1 MIKKQGL
8 KKQQTYDT
16 KIGSALEPMLFKL
29 PPRIYM
35 DTFNNFKYEGFQSH
49 LEGVKQQQQE
59 GQVLFSNL
67 LNNLSTEINKNID
80 KNFDERDGRTKE
92 GQKRMAKEIAET
104 FDNINT
110 VSRKMKEEIKKEQ
123 EEKKKRMQRVG
134 EKIDEL
140 FPSEEQNL
148 RDFMEME
155 RLNQEEKKMT
165 PEEKA
170 SKKYVKELIERVE
183 TEQIERYILLE
194 KLGMGEIDEY
204 TKSNLVKMAKEL
216 GIRNALKMAKQ
227 ILYNEIINKKTEQM
241 KQRIKQKEK
250 L

>member
-1 MIKKQGL
+1 MIKKGL
-8 KKQQTYDT
+8 KKQETYNT
-16 KIGSALEPMLFKL
+16 KIGSALEPMLFRL
-29 PPRIYM
+29 PPRQYM
-35 DTFNNFKYEGFQSH
+35 DVFNNFKYEGFQSH
-49 LEGVKQQQQE
+49 LDGVKQQQEE

-92 GQKRMAKEIAET
+92 GQKRMAKEIAES

-123 EEKKKRMQRVG
+123 EERQKRMDRVG
-134 EKIDEL
+134 QKIDDL
-140 FPSEEQNL
+140 FPTEEENL

-183 TEQIERYILLE
+183 GEQIERYILLE
-194 KLGMGEIDEY
+194 KLGMGEIYEY
-204 TKSNLVKMAKEL
+204 TKPNLVKMAKEL
-216 GIRNALKMAKQ
+216 GIRNASKMGKV

-241 KQRIKQKEK
+241 NEETKKKTK
-250 L
+250 KK